1 MLTVCISV
9 RDRPRSADHFA
20 ERGVH
25 PRVFR
30 GIDAARLG
38 LQAPP
43 GFTDDR
49 AGFSAAARVG
59 CWLSHRAVWAAC
71 LLTEEQEFFV
81 LEDDAR
87 FVADWR
93 ERLDAAMA
101 HLPADWDVL
110 YVGSCCAADKRPR
123 RVAGELYEFAGEPG
137 AERYPMCQHAK
148 ILRRGAL
155 RTLIETTDAVGIRRP
170 LDVTLLTEALPKLR
184 VFGVLPRLADQ
195 CDQVLVP

>member
-1 MLTVCISV
+1 MTVCISI

-20 ERGVH
+20 ERGLD
-25 PRVFR
+25 PLVFH
-30 GIDAARLG
+30 GIDARKLGIRAKFSFKDERVGTSSTARI
-38 LQAPP
+38 
-43 GFTDDR
+43 
-49 AGFSAAARVG
+49 G

-71 LLTEEQEFFV
+71 LLTAEHEFFV
-81 LEDDAR
+81 VEDDAR

-110 YVGSCCAADKRPR
+110 YVGSCCAADKSPR
-123 RVAGELYEFAGEPG
+123 HVGGELYEFAGEP
-137 AERYPMCQHAK
+137 AADHYPMCQHARV
-148 ILRRGAL
+148 LTRRAL
-155 RTLIETTDAVGIRRP
+155 VTLIDSTDAVGMRRP

-195 CDQVLVP
+195 CDQVLIP